1 MTCLQGAAHVNNRGH
16 RSQRRI
22 SRFLSRDPYHGCQQS
37 TVLTTRLPAPRS
49 NRLVGNIP
57 GQSPTEMRIFSAAS
71 MMLIDLYKR
80 RSGEERYK
88 HIRGVASNGEWS
100 VAEYVHVFEYE
111 YLSQSRCLMRLASH
125 SEVGSIRLLSL
136 RCRKG
141 KLSRDRSHGVADANT
156 FGS

>member
-1 MTCLQGAAHVNNRGH
+1 VTCLQGAAHVNNRGH

-49 NRLVGNIP
+49 NRLVEDIP
-57 GQSPTEMRIFSAAS
+57 GQSPTEMRISAL

-80 RSGEERYK
+80 RSGEKRYR
-88 HIRGVASNGEWS
+88 HIREVASNGEWS
-100 VAEYVHVFEYE
+100 VAEYVHVFDHV
-111 YLSQSRCLMRLASH
+111 SQSRCLMRLASH
-125 SEVGSIRLLSL
+125 SEVGSARLLSL

-141 KLSRDRSHGVADANT
+141 KLSCDRSHGVADANT